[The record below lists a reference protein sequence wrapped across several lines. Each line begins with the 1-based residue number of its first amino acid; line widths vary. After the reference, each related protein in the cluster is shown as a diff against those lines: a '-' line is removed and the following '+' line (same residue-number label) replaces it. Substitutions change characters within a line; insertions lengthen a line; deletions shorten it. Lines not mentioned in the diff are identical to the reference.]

1 MVSMSLC
8 RSWVWS
14 PVPVIATTLVGGPVG
29 LGPNPIGRLTPGLE
43 GQPSTMGFKSQSVP
57 DIHWGQRSVQW
68 SLSLPVR
75 QLSLCYNYMFDLIYN
90 EPYLMSNDVK
100 P

>member
-1 MVSMSLC
+1 MSIF
-8 RSWVWS
+8 RSWAWP
-14 PVPVIATTLVGGPVG
+14 PVPLIDTTLVGGPVG
-29 LGPNPIGRLTPGLE
+29 LGPNPIGRLAAGLE

-75 QLSLCYNYMFDLIYN
+75 QFMCCAIFCIMFATIIYN
-90 EPYLMSNDVK
+90 EPYQMCNIM
-100 P
+100 